1 MITNLRKKLQNKSK
15 KSGFTLI
22 ELIIVIAII
31 AILAAI
37 ALPKFGQVRE
47 NANKK
52 SDIANA
58 KDIQSAVLS
67 LMNDDKIKVW
77 DSTKKYDLD
86 ENFGSDKTVK
96 DYMQTVPTGKSKAI
110 KGKSFYYQ
118 ISPEGD
124 VTVYAGE
131 GGNTKVYP
139 DPDSELE

>member
-67 LMNDDKIKVW
+67 LINDDEIKGW
-77 DSTKKYDLD
+77 DPTKKYELD
-86 ENFGSDKTVK
+86 VKNGGDKTVK
-96 DYMQTVPTGKSKAI
+96 DYIQTVPSPKSKSV
-110 KGKSFYYQ
+110 KNSKFVYQ
-118 ISPEGD
+118 IDDDGD

-131 GGNTKVYP
+131 GGNTEVYP
-139 DPDSELE
+139 NSDLE

>member
-67 LMNDDKIKVW
+67 GINDDKIKNWKDTDKFEV
-77 DSTKKYDLD
+77 TA
-86 ENFGSDKTVK
+86 SDPAAK
-96 DYMQTVPTGKSKAI
+96 YMQTVPKGKSKAI
-110 KGKSFYYQ
+110 KGKSFYYT

-139 DPDSELE
+139 DPDPELE

>member
-67 LMNDDKIKVW
+67 LINDDEIKNW
-77 DSTKKYDLD
+77 SSSTKYDL
-86 ENFGSDKTVK
+86 NATINGTKTVES
-96 DYMQTVPTGKSKAI
+96 YMQTVPSPKSKSV
-110 KGKSFYYQ
+110 KNSNFVYQ
-118 ISPEGD
+118 ITDDGD
-124 VTVYAGE
+124 VIVYAGQ
-131 GGNTKVYP
+131 GGNTEVYP
-139 DPDSELE
+139 NSDLE

>member
-67 LMNDDKIKVW
+67 GINDDKIKDW
-77 DSTKKYDLD
+77 DSTKKYKVDS
-86 ENFGSDKTVK
+86 SDPAAK
-96 DYMQTVPTGKSKAI
+96 YMQTVPTGKSKAI

-118 ISPEGD
+118 INPEGD

-131 GGNTKVYP
+131 GGNTEVYP